1 MTVTEIIVII
11 IMLLVIILL
20 LLPALGGRGD
30 MRQLKDATK
39 LRGIGQGM
47 VLWAF
52 SNDGK
57 YPLPSMIDID
67 NTTVG
72 ELGRAKD
79 TTANIMSLLVGEGY
93 ITEELLISPLE
104 FNPNVTVYKDYQF
117 QDITAAV
124 DPEQALWDPGMSADF
139 TSLAGGNISYA
150 HLIPVGDRLDMWT
163 KTDKAS
169 EAVLSNRGPEIAATH
184 RRDGNVTTWFAEKES
199 QTLGVF
205 NGQVDEDAWS
215 GNVAYNDNHVDFQAN
230 WYAHDK
236 YTQTGEYFP
245 RLKFPEG
252 EEPDTSYHDVLFHD
266 EEGFPTNHFLGIF
279 SRAGETKEDYRA
291 IWD

>member
-1 MTVTEIIVII
+1 MTLTEIIVII

-30 MRQLKDATK
+30 TSRLKDATH

-47 VLWAF
+47 VLWAD

-57 YPLPSMIDID
+57 YPLPSEIDKD
-67 NTTVG
+67 NTTVA

-93 ITEELLISPLE
+93 ITAELLISPLE
-104 FNPNVTVYKDYQF
+104 HNSNVTEYEDYQLRNVA
-117 QDITAAV
+117 AAV
-124 DPEQALWDPGMSADF
+124 DPEQALWDPAMSADF
-139 TSLAGGNISYA
+139 TSESGGNMSYA
-150 HLIPVGDRLDMWT
+150 HLIPVGERLEMWSNT
-163 KTDKAS
+163 YKAS

-184 RRDGNVTTWFAEKES
+184 RRDGNVTTWFADKAS
-199 QTLGVF
+199 KTLGVHQ
-205 NGQVDEDAWS
+205 NTDKNTWS
-215 GNVAYNDNHVDFQAN
+215 GNIAYNDNHIDFRAN

-236 YTQTGEYFP
+236 VTQTGEYFP

-252 EEPDTSYHDVLFHD
+252 KEPDSFYHDVLFHD
-266 EEGFPTNHFLGIF
+266 EEGFPTNHYLGIF
-279 SRAGETKEDYRA
+279 TRAGETKEDYRA